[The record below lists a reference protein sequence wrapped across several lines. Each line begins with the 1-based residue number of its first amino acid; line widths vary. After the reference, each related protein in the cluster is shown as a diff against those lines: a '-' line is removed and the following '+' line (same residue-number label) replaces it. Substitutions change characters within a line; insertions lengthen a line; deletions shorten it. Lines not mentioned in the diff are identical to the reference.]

1 MMLKLWEIR
10 YATYGKIFV
19 GGGGV
24 GVINHES
31 GASLT
36 ADPLLF

>member
-19 GGGGV
+19 GGGG
-24 GVINHES
+24 GC
-31 GASLT
+31 GSLIMKVVHH
-36 ADPLLF
+36 